1 MIEGVIWALVAGVML
16 GLYALPEKYVKDYKY
31 ENTWGLFFLIAL
43 VLLPLMSAV
52 MLVDNIGYIISSIDN
67 KTLISMALLSI
78 VWGVG
83 VQLWSKAID
92 YIGVSLGFSIFIG
105 SVIIVGSLLPFLYDG
120 LPEGNVLFYIIIGL
134 LIILIGV
141 FCKGFAGILREG
153 KIEQGN
159 ASFES
164 EKSSKMIKG
173 IAIAFFGGIM
183 ATGFSLA
190 NTMGIGQISKLSLE
204 AGNPEWSSAVVVMII
219 IYMCGAIYVVP
230 YFTYHLFKNNSW
242 HYFATPKLLPNLGL
256 ITVMGVF
263 NFAASVI
270 FAYAAYNLGE
280 AGNSVGY
287 AIYNTASVVFAV
299 VGGLLAKEWV
309 GAPQKSRY
317 LLHTALGCMVIGVLL
332 IAYSNG

>member
-16 GLYALPEKYVKDYKY
+16 GLYALPEKYVQDYKY

-43 VLLPLMSAV
+43 VILPLMSAV
-52 MLVDNIGYIISSIDN
+52 LLVDNIGWIVSSIDN
-67 KTLISMALLSI
+67 KILISMALLSM

-83 VQLWSKAID
+83 VQLWSKAIN

-120 LPEGNVLFYIIIGL
+120 LPVESALFYIIIGL

-141 FCKGFAGILREG
+141 FCKGFAGILRER
-153 KIEQGN
+153 KFEQDN
-159 ASFES
+159 VTFES

-190 NTMGIGQISKLSLE
+190 NTMGIGQISELSLE

-219 IYMCGAIYVVP
+219 IYLCGAIYVIP
-230 YFTYHLFKNNSW
+230 YFTYQLFKNNSF
-242 HYFATPKLLPNLGL
+242 HNFYTPKLLSNLGF

-287 AIYNTASVVFAV
+287 AIYNTSSVVFAV
-299 VGGLLAKEWV
+299 VGGLLAKEWA
-309 GAPQKSRY
+309 GAPQKSMY

-332 IAYSNG
+332 IAYSNS